1 MTRGCLCVFAKPP
14 RAGEAKTRLALA
26 LGDAGAAALA
36 HAFFLD
42 TWATASRVSWADVLL
57 ATTDVNAPA
66 WKNLGEHQIW
76 PQGPGSLGD
85 RMERILTRALVR
97 YPFAIIIG
105 TDLPGLPRERLDAA
119 RDALRASD
127 AVLGPTDDGG
137 FYLIGLRRCPQGLLA
152 DVPWSAP
159 DTFACTLDRLRS
171 AQLSATVIPPW
182 FDVDDPDDLQK
193 LRRLVRRGEI
203 EAPETARVM
212 TGEPVVGTTA
222 GGDA

>member
-14 RAGEAKTRLALA
+14 RAGEAKTRLAGA

-42 TWATASRVSWADVLL
+42 TWSTASQVSWADVVL
-57 ATTDVNAPA
+57 ATTDVNDPI
-66 WKNLGEHQIW
+66 WTGLGDHQVW

-85 RMERILTRALVR
+85 RMERVLSCALVR

-119 RDALRASD
+119 CAALRTSD
-127 AVLGPTDDGG
+127 AVLGPTGDGG
-137 FYLIGLRRCPQGLLA
+137 FYLIGLRRCPHGLLA
-152 DVPWSAP
+152 DVPWSSP
-159 DTFACTLDRLRS
+159 DTLARTLDALRAARLR
-171 AQLSATVIPPW
+171 TDVIPPW
-182 FDVDDPDDLQK
+182 FDIDDPDDLRK
-193 LRRLVRRGEI
+193 LSRLIRRGEI

-212 TGEPVVGTTA
+212 TGERIGTTL